1 MNKPETSK
9 DLAYWSNISIKR
21 VENKLKE
28 FLPTQ
33 STAPQNFNAAL
44 HYTLSNPGK
53 RLRSTLVYM
62 TASMLG
68 GNLDDADLPATAI
81 ELIHTYSLIHDDLPA
96 MDDDAIRRGQPSCHC
111 AFDEATAILV
121 GDALQTLAFEVLSTP
136 CNLPPKVQLEM
147 IQTLAK
153 ASGLYGMCKGQALDI
168 AATNQILS
176 LDALKK
182 MHQCKTGALIEASIM
197 LGAQV
202 SNHATPEDFKILRQF
217 AQHIGL
223 AFQVKD
229 DVLDVIGD
237 PLVIGKPQGSD
248 EAQGKATYTQLLGL
262 KPAIEYATHLCEES
276 KTFLKDLKHNSA
288 PLRGLADYIN
298 QRVA

>member
-1 MNKPETSK
+1 MNNIETSNN
-9 DLAYWSNISIKR
+9 LAYWSNISIQR
-21 VENKLKE
+21 IEQMLKQL
-28 FLPTQ
+28 LPAQ
-33 STAPQNFNAAL
+33 MTAPQDFNAAL
-44 HYTLSNPGK
+44 HYVMSNSGK

-68 GNLDDADLPATAI
+68 GKLEDADLPATAV
-81 ELIHTYSLIHDDLPA
+81 ELIHTYSLVHDDLPA
-96 MDDDAIRRGQPSCHC
+96 MDDDAMRRGKPSCHC
-111 AFDEATAILV
+111 AFTEATAILV
-121 GDALQTLAFEVLSTP
+121 GDALQTLAFEVLSMP
-136 CNLPPKVQLEM
+136 SRIPAKNQLQM
-147 IQTLAK
+147 VQTLAR
-153 ASGLYGMCKGQALDI
+153 ASGLHGMCKGQALDV
-168 AATNQILS
+168 AATNQVLS
-176 LDALKK
+176 LEALKD

-202 SNHATPEDFKILRQF
+202 SNQATTEDLIILKQF
-217 AQHIGL
+217 AQRIGL

-229 DVLDVIGD
+229 DILDVIGD

-262 KPAIEYATHLCEES
+262 KPAMEYATQLCEEG
-276 KTFLKDLKHNSA
+276 KTFLRDLKHNSA